1 MADLRTRIAKTLH
14 RLYGPSLG
22 AHPDG
27 WDREPGGTQEMYLND
42 ADAVIA
48 ELPELTQP
56 VSVEPIGDYQ
66 YLCHRC
72 GSSFSF
78 YSSSTMQQFALMH
91 SGSHNQKDA
100 HA

>member
-1 MADLRTRIAKTLH
+1 MTDLRTRIAAAIQPFLFD
-14 RLYGPSLG
+14 RYDCPIPSEAG
-22 AHPDG
+22 
-27 WDREPGGTQEMYLND
+27 EV
-42 ADAVIA
+42 ADAVIR
-48 ELPELTQP
+48 ELVELTQP

-91 SGSHNQKDA
+91 SGSHNQKHA